1 MSLLEICQ
9 WIQDTQI
16 GTSIRE
22 SIWVF
27 PIIESTHVLA
37 LSLSVGTL
45 LWMDLRLTGLGM
57 KNQAVSKVTRS
68 LLPWS
73 IVGFVIMFITGV
85 LLFWCQ
91 ALKAYNSIF
100 FKMKVVMLLLAGL
113 NALVYHTTV
122 FRRMDEWDKA
132 AVPPAGA
139 RLAGW
144 CSIVLWIGIIIAGRT
159 MAYNL

>member
-1 MSLLEICQ
+1 MSLVDICQ
-9 WIQDTQI
+9 WIQNTEI

-57 KNQAVSKVTRS
+57 KNQPVSKVTRS

-73 IVGFVIMFITGV
+73 LIGFIIMFITGI

-100 FKMKVVMLLLAGL
+100 FRIKVVLLLAAGI

-122 FRRMDEWDKA
+122 FLRMDEWDKA
-132 AVPPAGA
+132 PVPPLGA
-139 RLAGW
+139 RVAGW
-144 CSIVLWIGIIIAGRT
+144 CSMIFWMGIIVAGRT